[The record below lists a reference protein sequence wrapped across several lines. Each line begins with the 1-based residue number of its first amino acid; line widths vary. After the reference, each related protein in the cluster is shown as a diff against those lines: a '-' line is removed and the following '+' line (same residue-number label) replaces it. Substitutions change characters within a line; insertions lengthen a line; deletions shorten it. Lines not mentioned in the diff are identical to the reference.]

1 MAYYLSNER
10 NKDVLEA
17 YRRYQEY
24 LRQHERTFPPSAF
37 ALATAEWYQKWYSQL
52 LITLTVGTEAAIT
65 QYSARRE
72 GTRTILPGEKSKSRA
87 ESMSSTQRPRR
98 GVRTRAALVGFL
110 GLVIVPIKSAAQR
123 DFVRFSKPNLLTFDE
138 LVELEQKDPPRPP
151 LVDKLQ
157 SLLTTPIVS
166 NEAYFNGAK
175 PKHPSSPELGPF
187 LRAICWNI
195 ERGIHFDAI
204 RIALSEPDKFDKILA
219 ERKNPQTKPLT
230 PEQQKVATAQLEILQ
245 PADLLILNEVDY
257 GVTRTEY
264 RDVARGLA
272 KALNMNY
279 AYGVEFLEVDPLNL
293 GLEKVQ
299 LEDKD
304 AEADIQ
310 KSFDVDQSR
319 YLGMHG
325 TAVLSRYPIRKAT
338 LRPLPICYDWYVTE
352 KKEVSKLEVGRRKGA
367 NLAFMERISREIR
380 RGGRTVLFVE
390 LAVPESP
397 TGAVTVVAP
406 HLENKCK
413 PGCRAKQAMQVLEWI
428 HADHNPVV
436 LGGDLNTTDTD
447 NAPVSVSKVLTD
459 RIKDPDKWATE
470 AVKWS
475 TGAPTILLMPV
486 NMMRNKNDPTGF
498 DVPVLSRKKESKLFN
513 ESKKFHFDDGH
524 VFDFRGERERSA
536 EGRGGTLSDSNQRS
550 GKGFRYTFALA
561 KTYGGLVGEY
571 KLDWFFVKGLA
582 IDSDK
587 PGGKYQFAPHFAWT
601 LMELNNAPDEA
612 LSDHAPMTIDLPLT
626 EPPALGSP

>member
-1 MAYYLSNER
+1 VGRPIFKTAPPRVSLLCSSCVVAGLSFLF
-10 NKDVLEA
+10 VL
-17 YRRYQEY
+17 
-24 LRQHERTFPPSAF
+24 
-37 ALATAEWYQKWYSQL
+37 
-52 LITLTVGTEAAIT
+52 AA
-65 QYSARRE
+65 SHH
-72 GTRTILPGEKSKSRA
+72 
-87 ESMSSTQRPRR
+87 
-98 GVRTRAALVGFL
+98 LV
-110 GLVIVPIKSAAQR
+110 AAQD
-123 DFVRFSKPNLLTFDE
+123 DFVRFTKPDLLTFAE
-138 LVELEQKDPPRPP
+138 LVDLEKNDPPSPA
-151 LVDKLQ
+151 LAEKLQ
-157 SLLTTPIVS
+157 HLLTTPFLS

-175 PKHPSSPELGPF
+175 PKRPSSPQIGPF

-195 ERGIHFDAI
+195 ERGIHFDQI
-204 RIALSEPDKFDKILA
+204 RVALSEPGKFDDVLA
-219 ERKNPQTKPLT
+219 EKKDPKAKPLT
-230 PEQQKVATAQLEILQ
+230 SDQLKVVKQQLDILQ

-257 GVTRTEY
+257 GVTRTGY
-264 RDVARGLA
+264 RDVARDLA

-293 GLEKVQ
+293 GLEKVE
-299 LEDKD
+299 LEDKE
-304 AEADIQ
+304 AQADIQ
-310 KSFDVDQSR
+310 KSFDADKSR

-325 TAVLSRYPIRKAT
+325 TAVLSRYPIRKAS
-338 LRPLPICYDWYVTE
+338 LRPLSVCYDWYTNE
-352 KKEVSKLEVGRRKGA
+352 KKEISKLEAGRRKGA
-367 NLAFMERISREIR
+367 NLAFMERIAREIR

-413 PGCRAKQAMQVLEWI
+413 PGCRAKQAMQILDWI
-428 HADHNPVV
+428 RTDHNPVI
-436 LGGDLNTTDTD
+436 LGGDLNTTGTD

-459 RIKDPDKWATE
+459 RVKDYDKWAIQ

-498 DVPVLSRKKESKLFN
+498 DVPLVSRKKDAKLFE
-513 ESKKFHFDDGH
+513 ESNKFRFDDGH
-524 VFDFRGERERSA
+524 VFDFRGEDERSA

-561 KTYGGLVGEY
+561 KTYGGLFGEY

-582 IDSDK
+582 TDSRK

-601 LMELNNAPDEA
+601 LMELNSGPEES
-612 LSDHAPMTIDLPLT
+612 LSDHVPITVDLPLT
-626 EPPALGSP
+626 EPPPLANSH